1 MFNFTHT
8 FILIYQININMKP
21 ILESRNHCATCER
34 FRAVIRRAIAVVVP
48 INRTAK
54 NPVEEAIPT
63 KSSKNQP

>member
-1 MFNFTHT
+1 
-8 FILIYQININMKP
+8 MKP

-54 NPVEEAIPT
+54 NPAEPAIPT
-63 KSSKNQP
+63 KINREPNSKS

>member
-1 MFNFTHT
+1 
-8 FILIYQININMKP
+8 MKP

-54 NPVEEAIPT
+54 NPVEQAIPT